1 MHVAGTGK
9 QQAGQFDEEIFQ
21 LLFNALAANTH
32 SIECVCVCVQLPGG
46 RTQREGTD
54 AAAIDMTV
62 RQQCG

>member
-32 SIECVCVCVQLPGG
+32 SIECVCVCAAAG
-46 RTQREGTD
+46 RKD
-54 AAAIDMTV
+54 AA
-62 RQQCG
+62 